1 MDKILNQPSLA
12 EVMAEIKAVNRH
24 TTQTNENVT
33 VIKNTIEKC
42 ASMSGDTSATSG
54 YKKMRTWAQMAAGA
68 PPMHVSPPTS
78 FLQPSTG
85 MNTTKPEISQ
95 KADRTITIKLHDPE
109 AQKLY
114 RQRPSSHSLKRVN
127 DALSKSGNS
136 AINKLKMLAFNQ
148 LKSGDITLLAA
159 TVADMENLLKNHEE
173 WAGILGTKAQVVV
186 PTFGVI
192 AHGVPTASMHLET
205 DTAAEGMQNKLQAQ
219 NTINIPGVE
228 IQYLGLAST
237 YIQDQDTLFPGGG
250 NVYQTTRQ
258 PGHPEINHLGWT
270 GLYMRMIRQD
280 LQDQTMLQMP
290 QIRSRRIPMPGPTA
304 TLQFMCRTSYFK

>member
-1 MDKILNQPSLA
+1 MASKWPKVGIQPTNPTEHALQLKNDAANLKAYITIQSKKPIIHHVAIKLLESAESLMDKILNQPSLA

-85 MNTTKPEISQ
+85 TNTTKPEISQ
-95 KADRTITIKLHDPE
+95 KADRTITIKLHNPE

-159 TVADMENLLKNHEE
+159 TVA
-173 WAGILGTKAQVVV
+173 
-186 PTFGVI
+186 
-192 AHGVPTASMHLET
+192 
-205 DTAAEGMQNKLQAQ
+205 
-219 NTINIPGVE
+219 
-228 IQYLGLAST
+228 
-237 YIQDQDTLFPGGG
+237 
-250 NVYQTTRQ
+250 
-258 PGHPEINHLGWT
+258 
-270 GLYMRMIRQD
+270 
-280 LQDQTMLQMP
+280 
-290 QIRSRRIPMPGPTA
+290 
-304 TLQFMCRTSYFK
+304 